1 MENPTW
7 DQYLVQRTQIIPIN
21 RKDVMEYNKK
31 KRKVN
36 EHNLLDVLYLPIAQQ
51 LKEISILNNLCCVKP
66 VRIMQLIH

>member
-51 LKEISILNNLCCVKP
+51 LKEISILNNLFCVKP